1 MLIVILGH
9 ILKNGFHL
17 FIKFRI
23 SRKTRAEAFNYRASL
38 AQSKLS
44 YSQHP
49 KNPVPP
55 VMKIRWPPHFFPQVV
70 GVRQDMIEVVGKG
83 V

>member
-1 MLIVILGH
+1 ML
-9 ILKNGFHL
+9 FPL
-17 FIKFRI
+17 FNIF
-23 SRKTRAEAFNYRASL
+23 
-38 AQSKLS
+38 QSKAS
-44 YSQHP
+44 GFQEKQGPRHSTTGHHWPSQSFRTQHP